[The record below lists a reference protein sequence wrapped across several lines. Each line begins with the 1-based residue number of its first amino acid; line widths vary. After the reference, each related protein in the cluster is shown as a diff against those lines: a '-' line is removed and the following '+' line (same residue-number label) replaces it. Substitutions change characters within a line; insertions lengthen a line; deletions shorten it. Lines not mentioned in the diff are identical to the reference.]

1 MTVFDV
7 VRALP
12 DISTVR
18 DRSRSMAMLDAIL
31 SPEWQYR
38 YFSFDSGWS
47 PGQEMASMRDGSGS
61 DYSIVFAPAGAW
73 ARGFDHE
80 SPVSPFRSV
89 PPTLWPGL
97 IDTVPAVFDAQV
109 AEPAFAD
116 ADGGTLR
123 ATVCF
128 WRETSDSEWRCGP
141 VDVRVAG
148 YEDADSADWL
158 FELLVEGSAEAYRD
172 FAEEYFE
179 AEVELSAVR
188 HVYDLL
194 PLNREVVA
202 ALNPEVDLN
211 DLVQDVAEIGY
222 PV

>member
-61 DYSIVFAPAGAW
+61 DYSIVFAPGGAW

-89 PPTLWPGL
+89 PPALWPGL

-172 FAEEYFE
+172 FAEEDFE
-179 AEVELSAVR
+179 AEGELSSVR

>member
-89 PPTLWPGL
+89 PPALWPGL

>member
-1 MTVFDV
+1 
-7 VRALP
+7 
-12 DISTVR
+12 
-18 DRSRSMAMLDAIL
+18 MAMLDAIL

-89 PPTLWPGL
+89 PPALWPGL

>member
-12 DISTVR
+12 GISAVR

-38 YFSFDSGWS
+38 YFSFDSRWA
-47 PGQEMASMRDGSGS
+47 PGQEMASMRDGSGN
-61 DYSIVFAPAGAW
+61 DYSIVFTPAGAW

-80 SPVSPFRSV
+80 SPVSPLRV
-89 PPTLWPGL
+89 APPALWPGL
-97 IDTVPAVFDAQV
+97 IDSVPAVFGTQV

-116 ADGGTLR
+116 SDGRILR

-128 WRETSDSEWRCGP
+128 WREAADAEWHCGQ
-141 VDVRVAG
+141 VDVRVPG
-148 YEDADSADWL
+148 REDADSADWL
-158 FELLVEGSAEAYRD
+158 FEVLVEGNAEAYRD

-179 AEVELSAVR
+179 TDVDLAAVR
-188 HVYDLL
+188 HVYDLA
-194 PLNREVVA
+194 PLTREVVA
-202 ALNPEVDLN
+202 ALNSGLELVDLAE
-211 DLVQDVAEIGY
+211 DVAEIGY
-222 PV
+222 PL

>member
-38 YFSFDSGWS
+38 YFSFDSCWS

-89 PPTLWPGL
+89 PPALWPGL